1 MLSIT
6 SSNIN
11 LLLFFPDL
19 DRYNSDCDNDLG
31 VTDSLLRE
39 YPNRLQSTDLY
50 NQDQEQSTELNSP
63 LNAAKLN
70 RSTNP
75 FSLKYE
81 IHAPPDDDL
90 PSSLDQISISG
101 SSAMLDHLQAAAASL
116 EHSSFLQPSLGGT
129 SIHSSRSKSNRINR
143 ISGMTSSSSATS
155 STSNAANREKRS
167 LQSNLKNFT
176 VQNNS
181 GGDESDRSLHSEPP
195 PEPAPPEIPPRT
207 QSLLM
212 SLRKKSD
219 YQLKFEDNGDQKHEQ
234 FIPASQI
241 GKFPPFYCI

>member
-1 MLSIT
+1 M
-6 SSNIN
+6 
-11 LLLFFPDL
+11 L
-19 DRYNSDCDNDLG
+19 DR
-31 VTDSLLRE
+31 
-39 YPNRLQSTDLY
+39 
-50 NQDQEQSTELNSP
+50 
-63 LNAAKLN
+63 
-70 RSTNP
+70 
-75 FSLKYE
+75 
-81 IHAPPDDDL
+81 
-90 PSSLDQISISG
+90 
-101 SSAMLDHLQAAAASL
+101 LQAAAASL
-116 EHSSFLQPSLGGT
+116 ENSTFLQPSLGGT
-129 SIHSSRSKSNRINR
+129 SIHSSRSKNNRISR

-167 LQSNLKNFT
+167 LQNNLKNFA
-176 VQNNS
+176 VHNNS

-241 GKFPPFYCI
+241 GKLFPCFFTSFIVDVGLASNNHFTQQNPFIHFHQHKLQFNKNFLI

>member
-1 MLSIT
+1 MFLKF
-6 SSNIN
+6 
-11 LLLFFPDL
+11 LFFSDL

-39 YPNRLQSTDLY
+39 YPNQLQSTDLC
-50 NQDQEQSTELNSP
+50 NQEPEQNTEINSP

-81 IHAPPDDDL
+81 IHAPQDDCL
-90 PSSLDQISISG
+90 PSLDQLSFSG
-101 SSAMLDHLQAAAASL
+101 SSAMLDRLQAAATAL
-116 EHSSFLQPSLGGT
+116 GNSSFLQHSLAGT
-129 SIHSSRSKSNRINR
+129 SIGSSCSKNNRLNR

-155 STSNAANREKRS
+155 SSSNAANREKRS
-167 LQSNLKNFT
+167 LQSNLRIA
-176 VQNNS
+176 VQSKS

-207 QSLLM
+207 QSLLT

-234 FIPASQI
+234 FIPSSQI
-241 GKFPPFYCI
+241 GKFHPIYW